1 MQKIFFL
8 LGMILLLSGCNIDV
22 ALFRPKA
29 GALPDLGSE
38 EPPPSPITPSGKIQ
52 IGGSVQK
59 VVTGFSHTCVIL
71 DSGDVKCWGANGDG
85 QLGYDD
91 QVARGS
97 APGSVSSLAA
107 VNLGAGRTAI
117 DLAAGAYFTCA
128 ILDTGD
134 VKCWGDNYSGQL
146 GYNDWVDRGTTAGS
160 MASLSPVFLGV
171 GRTAKSID
179 AGFDHVC
186 VILDTDDL
194 KCWGTSGDGQ
204 LGLDRNDD
212 VGDAA
217 NEMQT
222 LGTVN
227 VGVGRKVKYLA
238 AGGLHTCAIL
248 DTDDLKCWGY
258 NGSGQL
264 GYDSWDNIGDTAG
277 HMAALGVV
285 NLGAGRKAKKV
296 TVGDEHTCVILDT
309 NEVKCWGDGSY
320 GSTGYDDEN
329 YRGGDPGDMAALV
342 PVNLGVGR
350 TAKDIQ
356 AAFYHT
362 CVILDNDQ
370 VKCFGGNFSGQLG
383 YNDLQEYGTSPGSM
397 AALPTVNLGTGR
409 TAKSLSL
416 GRSYSCAILDTDDL
430 KCWGENTSGKL
441 GQEVSHNFGSVDF
454 DVEDLGVV
462 NLGGATLQVA
472 VGSQHSCAVLVSGDL
487 KCWGFN
493 GSGQLGYDDTVSRGK
508 TAGSMASLSAVFLG
522 AGRTAKKVFIGT
534 NHTCV
539 ILDNDQVKCWGANGS
554 GQLGY
559 DSTTSKGNTAG
570 SMAGLGYVNLGAGR
584 TAKSLALGVGQTC
597 AILDN
602 DQMKCWGGNSNG
614 ELGYDSTT
622 NKGNT
627 AGSMAT
633 LGYVNLGAGRTA
645 KAIAAGAL
653 HTCAILDTNGV
664 KCWGYNNFG
673 NLGID
678 STANKGNTAGSMA
691 TLAEINLGA
700 GRTALSIAAGLHST
714 CVVLDTFQVKCWGDN
729 SDAQLG
735 YGDTAIRGNVA
746 GSMAALGVV
755 NLGAGVTA
763 KSVRMGWYNTCATL
777 SDDQIKCWGKNTDGQ
792 LGYNDTTARGGTA
805 ASMTSLG
812 TVKLGEGRSVQ
823 NIAVSN
829 HVCAV
834 LDNGDVKCWGKNN
847 EGQAGY
853 DNQTKYGSG
862 KVMEDLLLI
871 GE

>member
-1 MQKIFFL
+1 M
-8 LGMILLLSGCNIDV
+8 
-22 ALFRPKA
+22 
-29 GALPDLGSE
+29 GSE
-38 EPPPSPITPSGKIQ
+38 EPPPPLTPSSKIQ

-59 VVTGFSHTCVIL
+59 VVTGFQHTCVII

-91 QVARGS
+91 QVARGAAS
-97 APGSVSSLAA
+97 GSVSSLAA

-117 DLAAGAYFTCA
+117 DIAAGSFFNCA

-134 VKCWGDNYSGQL
+134 VKCWGDNYYGQL
-146 GYNDWVDRGTTAGS
+146 GYNDWDDRGTSAGS

-171 GRTAKSID
+171 GRTAKAID

-227 VGVGRKVKYLA
+227 VGAGRKVKSLSL
-238 AGGLHTCAIL
+238 GGYHTCVIL

-285 NLGAGRKAKKV
+285 NIGAGRKAKQV
-296 TVGDEHTCVILDT
+296 TLGDEHTCVILDT

-342 PVNLGVGR
+342 AVNLGVGR
-350 TAKDIQ
+350 TAKEIQ
-356 AAFYHT
+356 AGFFHT
-362 CVILDNDQ
+362 CVVLDNDQ
-370 VKCFGGNFSGQLG
+370 VKCFGLNGSGQLG
-383 YNDLQEYGTSPGSM
+383 YNDMNEYGASPGSM
-397 AALPTVNLGTGR
+397 AALPAVNLGTGR
-409 TAKSLSL
+409 TAKSLAL
-416 GRSYSCAILDTDDL
+416 GRSFSCAILDTDDL
-430 KCWGENTSGKL
+430 KCWGENTNGKL
-441 GQEVSHNFGSVDF
+441 GQEVSYNFGSVDS
-454 DVEDLGVV
+454 DVEDLGAV
-462 NLGGATLQVA
+462 NLGGPALQIA
-472 VGSQHSCAVLVSGDL
+472 VGVQHSCAVLVSGDL
-487 KCWGFN
+487 KCWGYN
-493 GSGQLGYDDTVSRGK
+493 GSGQLGYDDTVSRGNS
-508 TAGSMASLSAVFLG
+508 AGSMASLPTVLLG
-522 AGRTAKKVFIGT
+522 AGRTAKQVFLGS

-539 ILDNDQVKCWGANGS
+539 ILDNDQVKCWGANAG

-559 DSTTSKGNTAG
+559 DSTTAKGNTAG
-570 SMAGLGYVNLGAGR
+570 SMAGLAYVNLGAGR
-584 TAKSLALGVGQTC
+584 TAKSLALGFGQTC

-602 DQMKCWGGNSNG
+602 DQVKCWGNNSNG

-627 AGSMAT
+627 AGSMAA

-678 STANKGNTAGSMA
+678 STTNKGNTAGSMA
-691 TLAEINLGA
+691 TLSEINLGA
-700 GRTALSIAAGLHST
+700 GRTALSITGGFHST
-714 CVVLDTFQVKCWGDN
+714 CAILDTFQLKCWGDN

-735 YGDTAIRGNVA
+735 YGDTTIRGNVA

-755 NLGAGVTA
+755 NLGVGVTV

-777 SDDQIKCWGKNTDGQ
+777 NDDQIKCWGRNSDGQ
-792 LGYNDTTARGGTA
+792 LGYNDTTARGNSV

-812 TVKLGEGRSVQ
+812 TVKLGEGHSVQ
-823 NIAVSN
+823 GIAVSH
-829 HVCAV
+829 HVCVV

-847 EGQAGY
+847 EGQTGH
-853 DNQTKYGSG
+853 DNQVKYGSG